1 MKKHF
6 AIILTIALTG
16 VISACG
22 ATPASNDLNNS
33 ASSGSSKSLEKVA
46 PYPKAESDQK
56 RMAIFLAPKEDESKF
71 KVELLVG
78 KTMDTD
84 CNRQFFSGAMT
95 EQTLAGWGYNYHVLK
110 NVTGPASTMMAC
122 GGQPKKSSFVPVN
135 GEGYMLRYNSKLPI
149 VVYIPQGFELKYR
162 VWSAGDSMP
171 VQE

>member
-6 AIILTIALTG
+6 SIILALTLSG
-16 VISACG
+16 VISACS
-22 ATPASNDLNNS
+22 ATPASNNPNNATS
-33 ASSGSSKSLEKVA
+33 NDSTKSLEQVA
-46 PYPKAESDQK
+46 PYPKAESGQK
-56 RMAIFLAPKEDESKF
+56 RMAIFVDPKEDESKF

-78 KTMDTD
+78 KTMETD

-95 EQTLAGWGYNYHVLK
+95 EQTLDGWGYNYHVLK
-110 NVTGPASTMMAC
+110 SVTGPASTMMAC
-122 GGQPKKSSFVPVN
+122 GGKPKKNTFVPVN

-162 VWSAGDSMP
+162 IWSAGDGIP